1 MRYNALVCVFGVLV
15 CAAAVWSQ
23 TNSPAI
29 SPTNSKA
36 GADAQSPPP
45 TPDIK
50 VDVKLVNVFTTVT
63 DSNGAPVASLKKEN
77 VQVLE
82 DETRD
87 LQKTAEELA
96 SLIDLLR
103 TQAKQ
108 EQVAEKRARAERI
121 ASGPAPSRGPAQ
133 GRNLG

>member
-36 GADAQSPPP
+36 GGYGQSPPP

-50 VDVKLVNVFTTVT
+50 VDVKLVNVVTTGK
-63 DSNGAPVASLKKEN
+63 DSNGASVVGLKKEN
-77 VQVLE
+77 FEEVE
-82 DETRD
+82 DD
-87 LQKTAEELA
+87 VPQK
-96 SLIDLLR
+96 IDFFS
-103 TQAKQ
+103 Q
-108 EQVAEKRARAERI
+108 EHALPI
-121 ASGPAPSRGPAQ
+121 
-133 GRNLG
+133 